1 MLDAKQEI
9 EQVSRLVKI
18 EVALFEQE
26 RIEDFKKSLEHL
38 LDDVIVRQE
47 TVQAWETFQQL
58 LLKKVPQA
66 ESGTLKE
73 ARPRLQHSAK

>member
-9 EQVSRLVKI
+9 EQVSRLVKT

-38 LDDVIVRQE
+38 LDGMIVRQE
-47 TVQAWETFQQL
+47 TIQARKTFQKCCSRKSLRLNQG
-58 LLKKVPQA
+58 P
-66 ESGTLKE
+66 KE